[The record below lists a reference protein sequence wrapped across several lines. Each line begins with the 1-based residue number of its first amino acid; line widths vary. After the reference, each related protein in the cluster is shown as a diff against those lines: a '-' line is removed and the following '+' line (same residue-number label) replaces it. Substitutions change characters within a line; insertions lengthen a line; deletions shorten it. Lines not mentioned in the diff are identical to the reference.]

1 MSEPTPQPRPV
12 PGAPVPGPPAPGA
25 HLPKPPVPGPAAVP
39 AAPTAGDAQ
48 DAQDVHDVHD
58 APDLGEHTTGDIV
71 IDSALQDLRDAP
83 ADDLDA
89 QIEAGR
95 RVHQT
100 LQGRLSHLGG
110 E

>member
-1 MSEPTPQPRPV
+1 MTNQLHSDNAQQPR
-12 PGAPVPGPPAPGA
+12 
-25 HLPKPPVPGPAAVP
+25 P
-39 AAPTAGDAQ
+39 AAPTPGPGPGPLPGPPRTAPGGEAPDGGAP
-48 DAQDVHDVHD
+48 HIGTPGRE

-71 IDSALQDLRDAP
+71 IDSALQGLRDAP
-83 ADDLDA
+83 EDDLDA
-89 QIEAGR
+89 RIDAGR